1 MKPDLKRGPVEIQ
14 RIVPEL
20 DCGRYRPKTIVGD
33 AFTVTADVF
42 RDSADMVQAALRYRG
57 PSDAK
62 WHESPMTLIAN
73 DRWTGSF
80 VPAEMGRYRYYIEA
94 WTDHFGTWAR
104 GLRAKVEAGHD
115 VTVELE
121 LGARLMEGRLKGL
134 SASDKKVVQQ
144 AITAARAGDP
154 MPALMGQV
162 RDIVAANPDRS
173 DATASKPV
181 LEVTVDRERARFG
194 AWYEFFPRSTGTKR
208 KHGTFKTA
216 AKELPRIAGM
226 GFDVVYLP
234 PIHPIGSQFRKGKN
248 NALEPGRDDVGV
260 PWAIG
265 SEEGGHKDV
274 HPQLGTLADFD
285 DFVAAATR
293 LGLEVCLDFAIQC
306 SPDHPWVKD
315 HPEWFKHRPD
325 GTIQYAENPPK
336 KYQDIYPIDFSTSDK
351 EGLWTELKSVLD
363 HWIDHGVKIFRV
375 DNPHTKSFAFW
386 EWVIDEIQSAHPE
399 VIFLAEAFTRPKVM
413 QTLAKLGFTQSY
425 TYFTWRNEKWDITE
439 YLTELTATEL
449 TSPELSTYELA
460 EVPMAHY
467 FRPNFF
473 ANTPDIL
480 HEYLQLGGPPAFK
493 IRLVLAALLSPT
505 YGIYSGYELYE
516 NVPREEGSEEY
527 LNSEKYELRPR
538 NYNAKDSLVPY
549 ITKINEIRQKHSALS
564 GLTNLTFHD
573 VDKENIIAFSKTSED
588 DGSILAIV
596 NLNPFHWEEGSTYL
610 DLGALGIEPGQPFE
624 VHDLITDTTYVWHG
638 PNNYIRLD
646 PLQEPA
652 HIFRV
657 TS

>member
-1 MKPDLKRGPVEIQ
+1 VKPDLKRGPVEIL
-14 RIVPEL
+14 RIVPQL

-33 AFTVTADVF
+33 TFEVSADLF

-57 PSDAK
+57 PSDTK
-62 WHESPMTLIAN
+62 WREAPMTLVAN
-73 DRWTGSF
+73 DRGVGSF
-80 VPAEMGRYRYYIEA
+80 VPTEIGRYRFYIEA

-115 VTVELE
+115 VSVDLE
-121 LGARLMEGRLKGL
+121 LGARLMEGHLKGL
-134 SASDKKVVQQ
+134 SPSDKKVVQQ
-144 AITAARAGDP
+144 AITAARANDP
-154 MPALMGQV
+154 MPSLMGQV
-162 RDIVAANPDRS
+162 RDIIASNPDRS

-194 AWYEFFPRSTGTKR
+194 AWYEFFPRSTGTKT

-216 AKELPRIAGM
+216 AKHLPRIAGM

-234 PIHPIGSQFRKGKN
+234 PIHPIGRAYRKGRN
-248 NALEPGRDDVGV
+248 NSLEATTDDIGS

-265 SEEGGHKDV
+265 GAEGGHKDV
-274 HPQLGTLADFD
+274 HPELGTVKDFD
-285 DFVAAATR
+285 EFVAAATR
-293 LGLEVCLDFAIQC
+293 EGLEVCLDFAIQC
-306 SPDHPWVKD
+306 SPDHPWVKE

-336 KYQDIYPIDFSTSDK
+336 KYQDIYPVDFSTADK

-386 EWVIDEIQSAHPE
+386 EWVIEEIKTEHPE

-439 YLTELTATEL
+439 YMTELTTTHL

-460 EVPMAHY
+460 ETPMAYY

-493 IRLVLAALLSPT
+493 IRLVLAALLSPS
-505 YGIYSGYELYE
+505 YGIYSGYELFE
-516 NVPREEGSEEY
+516 NVPATEGSEEY
-527 LNSEKYELRPR
+527 LNSEKFELRPR
-538 NYNAKDSLVPY
+538 DYSSKDSLAAY
-549 ITKINEIRQKHSALS
+549 ITQVNEIRQKHPALS
-564 GLTNLTFHD
+564 RLTNLTFHP
-573 VDKENIIAFSKTSED
+573 VDKENIICFSKTSED
-588 DGSILAIV
+588 DGSILVIL
-596 NLNPFHWEEGSTYL
+596 NLNPFHWEEGSTSLNL
-610 DLGALGIEPGQPFE
+610 DALGIEPGQPFE
-624 VHDLITDTTYVWHG
+624 VHDLLTDTTYVWHG
-638 PNNYIRLD
+638 PDNYVRLD

-657 TS
+657 TT